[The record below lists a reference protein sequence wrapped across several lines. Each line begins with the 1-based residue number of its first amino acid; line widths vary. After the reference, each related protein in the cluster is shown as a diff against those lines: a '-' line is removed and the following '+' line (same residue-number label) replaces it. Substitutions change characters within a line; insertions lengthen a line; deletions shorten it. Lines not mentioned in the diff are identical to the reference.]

1 MVIVIIIC
9 CFLDTFLF
17 ELVST
22 YFIQVDK
29 IGSGSFATAS
39 AQAEIKFDK
48 LIHNFGSFEE
58 SNPVQKCIDT
68 NIIPSQKCSKHE
80 KIHIQP

>member
-29 IGSGSFATAS
+29 IGSGSF
-39 AQAEIKFDK
+39 
-48 LIHNFGSFEE
+48 GSFTCPFTEGG
-58 SNPVQKCIDT
+58 SVAFYLSVFPLIADVYKRQ
-68 NIIPSQKCSKHE
+68 
-80 KIHIQP
+80 HIMSSMTPLIGRIL

>member
-9 CFLDTFLF
+9 RFLDTFLF

-29 IGSGSFATAS
+29 IGSGSF
-39 AQAEIKFDK
+39 
-48 LIHNFGSFEE
+48 GSFACPFAEGG
-58 SNPVQKCIDT
+58 SVAFYLSVFPLIAWGMA
-68 NIIPSQKCSKHE
+68 
-80 KIHIQP
+80 